1 VSGVDAVNPDVVAG
15 DVTRVLTRVVTRV
28 VVADDAVL
36 FREGLARLLE
46 EAGLE
51 VVGQTGDLPG
61 LLAMAAELRP
71 DVVVTDI
78 RMPPTHTT
86 EGLQA
91 AESLRRD
98 RPELGVIVLSQYV
111 EPHYAMS
118 LLEEGRSRVGYLLK
132 DRVTDLDELADGVRR
147 VLAGRSVVDP
157 AVVSELLARS
167 SARDPLAELSARE
180 REVLALM
187 AQGRSNRAIASLLD
201 LTGRTVESHVRS
213 IFLKLDLQ
221 PTDDD
226 HRRVMAVLAHL
237 GAR

>member
-1 VSGVDAVNPDVVAG
+1 
-15 DVTRVLTRVVTRV
+15 V

-36 FREGLARLLE
+36 FREGLARLLG

-51 VVGQTGDLPG
+51 VVGQAGDLPG
-61 LLAMAAELRP
+61 LLAMAADLAP
-71 DVVVTDI
+71 DLVVTDI

-98 RPELGVIVLSQYV
+98 RSDLAVIVLSQYV

-118 LLEEGRSRVGYLLK
+118 LLDEGRARVGYLLK

-147 VLAGRSVVDP
+147 VLAGRTVVDP
-157 AVVSELLARS
+157 AVVTELLARS
-167 SARDPLAELSARE
+167 AARDPLAELSTRE

-187 AQGRSNRAIASLLD
+187 AQGRANRAIASILH

-221 PTDDD
+221 PTDAD
-226 HRRVMAVLAHL
+226 HRRVRAVLAHL
-237 GAR
+237 AAGVAR